1 MSRSLCCC
9 VFLLWSGGILAA
21 FPAGAAQAQGR
32 PDPPKSLLARVAPS
46 PTGRN
51 GYEELLRA
59 ADLVE
64 SSRLW
69 KRVEQ
74 QGDAATLAEK
84 RRVLQDK
91 PIAQALALVRQ
102 GLNKP
107 VFSPREFDKLTYET
121 LLPELGPFRSLARLL
136 KLQQYV
142 FLADGKT
149 PEALGNARQGLRL
162 GRVVQTD
169 TLISGLVGIAISTIC
184 VRSLGNH
191 LDQLSARDCETLF
204 QISLEW
210 LQQPSLHMKMLEMER
225 DHARRNLALIREDLK
240 KRGLPAVQGL
250 FDLSAEEQ
258 ANAAPIL
265 EQLKSPEG
273 IERLAAEAD
282 RKLDAFFERQL
293 AETRKPRW
301 ERAYPDPKQIDD
313 SSPSGWAV
321 KLMAPAMNR
330 VDDAYGREEAH
341 VRVLACHAAIRR
353 YRWEHGK
360 LPGGLEELNLGE
372 LAVDPFTGRPL
383 QYEVK
388 GIRYRLTSVGAP
400 ADADDPNAVNGRR
413 PVTVT
418 PD

>member
-1 MSRSLCCC
+1 MARSFWCCLVLLCSDGCTA
-9 VFLLWSGGILAA
+9 GIP
-21 FPAGAAQAQGR
+21 PASAQAQAR
-32 PDPPKSLLARVAPS
+32 PEAAKSLLARVAPS

-64 SSRLW
+64 SSRVW

-74 QGDAATLAEK
+74 QGDLATLAVK
-84 RRVLQDK
+84 RRVLQEK
-91 PIAQALALVRQ
+91 PIVQALALVRQ

-121 LLPELGPFRSLARLL
+121 LLPELGPFRSMARLL
-136 KLQQYV
+136 KVQQYV

-184 VRSLGNH
+184 VRSLGDH

-204 QISLEW
+204 QVCIEW
-210 LQQPSLHMKMLEMER
+210 LQQPSLHANMLAMER
-225 DHARRNLALIREDLK
+225 DHAKRNLALIRDDFK
-240 KRGLPAVQGL
+240 KRGLPALQDVFGL
-250 FDLSAEEQ
+250 DKDEW

-265 EQLKSPEG
+265 DQLKSPES
-273 IERLAAEAD
+273 IDRLAAEAD
-282 RKLDAFFERQL
+282 EKLDAFYERQL
-293 AETRKPRW
+293 AQTRKPRW
-301 ERAYPDPKQIDD
+301 ERSYSDPKQYDD
-313 SSPSGWAV
+313 ASPSGWVV
-321 KLMAPAMNR
+321 KSLAPAMNR

-360 LPGGLEELNLGE
+360 LPGGLAELNLGE
-372 LAVDPFTGRPL
+372 LAIDPFTGQPL
-383 QYEVK
+383 QYEIK
-388 GIRYRLTSVGAP
+388 GRRYRLASVGAL

-413 PVTVT
+413 PVSIT